1 MQLNG
6 ELHPTVDSL
15 VEIRVR
21 IPGATLP
28 IVAEP
33 AEVKAAPANDYDAK
47 FSAQF
52 VVATCLLKGRIGLAE
67 LTEEARHD
75 GRVRALAR
83 RITVEADAASRYP
96 QYMSGGVGLVT
107 ADGQCHD
114 AYVAI
119 NRGAGERALE
129 REAIVEKFFAAAE
142 LGVAPATAAR
152 VRDAIF
158 GLETISAAELA
169 AALRTG

>member
-1 MQLNG
+1 M
-6 ELHPTVDSL
+6 
-15 VEIRVR
+15 
-21 IPGATLP
+21 
-28 IVAEP
+28 
-33 AEVKAAPANDYDAK
+33 
-47 FSAQF
+47 
-52 VVATCLLKGRIGLAE
+52 
-67 LTEEARHD
+67 
-75 GRVRALAR
+75 RALAR

-107 ADGQCHD
+107 ADGRCHD

-119 NRGAGERALE
+119 NHGAGERALE

-142 LGVAPATAAR
+142 LGVAHVTAAR